1 MNNRNEAIILA
12 ALLCVAGLSAVSQIW
27 IHTSAHPAEQIQ
39 ENDIIS
45 AKPQIRNY
53 FGNLTGAEWNSEG
66 QIIKL
71 KFEDGTAFKLDHYE
85 YIGSAGFNKYYN
97 VTYQEPD
104 QLISIQEYVEGAA
117 FK

>member
-1 MNNRNEAIILA
+1 MNQKIKSLILLTIILGALTLFIQFIVAPSIQIFLETDEKA
-12 ALLCVAGLSAVSQIW
+12 A
-27 IHTSAHPAEQIQ
+27 EK
-39 ENDIIS
+39 DITILH
-45 AKPQIRNY
+45 Y
-53 FGNLTGAEWNSEG
+53 FGNLTVAECNSEG

-71 KFEDGTAFKLDHYE
+71 KFEDGSAFKLDHYE

>member
-1 MNNRNEAIILA
+1 MNNRNKAIILA
-12 ALLCVAGLSAVSQIW
+12 AILCVIGISAVSQMW
-27 IHTSAHPAEQIQ
+27 IHTLAHPAEQIQ
-39 ENDIIS
+39 ENDPIS
-45 AKPQIRNY
+45 AEPQIIHY

-71 KFEDGTAFKLDHYE
+71 KFEDGTVFQLDHHE
-85 YIGSAGFNKYYN
+85 RLSGWNHYYN
-97 VTYQEPD
+97 VTYHPPD